1 MITNIRIIMQKSSKK
16 VMMTEKQ
23 LQRGARNSEI
33 IEDYS
38 KFSGAKTAIIEELAR
53 FYKLSPGTV
62 RRIVNVH
69 KKSE

>member
-1 MITNIRIIMQKSSKK
+1 
-16 VMMTEKQ
+16 MTEKQ

-62 RRIVNVH
+62 RRIVNVD

>member
-1 MITNIRIIMQKSSKK
+1 MIIMQKSSKK

-23 LQRGARNSEI
+23 LQRAARNSEI

-38 KFSGAKTAIIEELAR
+38 KFEGAKTAIIEELAR